1 MSEIR
6 IERATEKDVPLVLSF
21 LNGLAEY
28 EKLTDAVKVTE
39 EILRDVMFGERGFTE
54 AIIAYEDEKPVGFA
68 FYYFTFTTFP
78 GHRGLYL
85 EDLFVKSEMRGRGVG
100 KALLVHLARLAK
112 ERGCER
118 MMWQV
123 LTWNEKAIAFYESL
137 GAKKM
142 NEWLVCRLTDEAFER
157 LANVDG

>member
-6 IERATEKDVPLVLSF
+6 FEKATENDVPLVLSF
-21 LNGLAEY
+21 LSALAEY

-39 EILRDVMFGERGFTE
+39 EILRDVMFGESAFTE
-54 AIIAYEDEKPVGFA
+54 AVIAYVGENPVGFA

-85 EDLFVKSEMRGRGVG
+85 EDLFVNTEMRGRGVG
-100 KALLVHLARLAK
+100 KALLAHLARIAK

-123 LTWNEKAIAFYESL
+123 LTWNENAIAFYESI
-137 GAKKM
+137 GAEKM
-142 NEWLVCRLTDEAFER
+142 NEWLVCRLTDEDFER
-157 LANVDG
+157 LAKC